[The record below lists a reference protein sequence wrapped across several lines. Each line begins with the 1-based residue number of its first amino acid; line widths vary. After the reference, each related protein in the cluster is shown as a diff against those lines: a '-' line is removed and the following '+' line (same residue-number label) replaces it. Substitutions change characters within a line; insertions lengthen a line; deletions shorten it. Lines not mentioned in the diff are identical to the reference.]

1 MKLTLVFLLTVLAH
15 AGFTGS
21 RVTVALSA
29 IRLQASPV
37 EVGAAMAL
45 YALLPMIFAVA
56 AGRWIDRIGVARP
69 MTVAAAVVVAGLLL
83 PAAAPGMGMLYVTA
97 MVVGTGF
104 MVYHVALNNV
114 VGAIGGPADRAA
126 NFSWLALGFSA
137 GGFIG
142 PLLAGFAIDAIGHRL
157 AFLLLASFPAMA
169 LATLL
174 LRRRALPRVRGTL
187 ATLPGERRLMDLLR
201 QPSLRRAFIVSGL
214 LAMGW
219 DLYTFVIPLYGSR
232 IGLSA
237 SMIGIIMG
245 AFAAATFSVRL
256 AMPVFVRRLREWP
269 VIIAALAISGVAYL
283 LFPFSTS
290 VPLLIALS
298 FLLGVG
304 LGCAQPMIM
313 AILFSASPPGRE
325 GEVIGVRTT
334 MVNASSTMLPLAS
347 GALGAAVGMGPV
359 FWAMA
364 AFLLAGG
371 WIARRWQRAARL

>member
-1 MKLTLVFLLTVLAH
+1 MKLSLVFLLTVLAH

-21 RVTVALSA
+21 RVTVSLFA
-29 IRLQASPV
+29 IRLQASPL
-37 EVGAAMAL
+37 EVGAALAL
-45 YALLPMIFAVA
+45 YALLPMVLAVT
-56 AGRWIDRIGVARP
+56 AGRWIDRIGVVRP
-69 MTVAAAVVVAGLLL
+69 MTLAAVVVVAGLLL
-83 PAAAPGMGMLYVTA
+83 PVAVPRLGTLYLTA
-97 MVVGTGF
+97 MVVGMGF

-114 VGAIGGPADRAA
+114 VGAIGGPAERAT

-157 AFLLLASFPAMA
+157 AFLLLAGFPAMA

-174 LRRRALPRVRGTL
+174 LRRRTLPRVHGTH
-187 ATLPGERRLMDLLR
+187 AALPAERSVRDLLAH
-201 QPSLRRAFIVSGL
+201 PSLRRAFIVSGV

-237 SMIGIIMG
+237 STIGIIMG
-245 AFAAATFSVRL
+245 SFAAATFAVRL
-256 AMPVFVRRLREWP
+256 VMPVFVRRLREWP
-269 VIIAALAISGVAYL
+269 VIIAALCISGTAYL

-298 FLLGVG
+298 FLLGLG

-325 GEVIGVRTT
+325 GEGVGLRTS
-334 MVNASSTMLPLAS
+334 MLSASSTMLPLAS
-347 GALGAAVGMGPV
+347 GALGAAVGMGAV

-364 AFLLAGG
+364 GCLLTGG
-371 WIARRWQRAARL
+371 WIARRWHRAASR

>member
-1 MKLTLVFLLTVLAH
+1 MKLSLVFLLTVLAH

-21 RVTVALSA
+21 RVTVALFA
-29 IRLQASPV
+29 IRLQASPL
-37 EVGAAMAL
+37 EIGAAMAL

-69 MTVAAAVVVAGLLL
+69 MTVSAAVVVAGLLL
-83 PAAAPGMGMLYVTA
+83 PAMLPGLWMLYLTA

-114 VGAIGGPADRAA
+114 VGAIGRPADRAT

-174 LRRRALPRVRGTL
+174 ARRRSLPRVHGTL
-187 ATLPGERRLMDLLR
+187 TVLPGERRVIDLLR
-201 QPSLRRAFIVSGL
+201 HPSLRRAFIVSAV

-237 SMIGIIMG
+237 STIGIIMG
-245 AFAAATFSVRL
+245 SFAAATFAVRL
-256 AMPVFVRRLREWP
+256 VMPAFARRVREWP
-269 VIIAALAISGVAYL
+269 VIVAALAISGSAYL

-290 VPLLIALS
+290 VALLMTLS
-298 FLLGVG
+298 FVLGVG

-325 GEVIGVRTT
+325 GEVVGVRTT
-334 MVNASSTMLPLAS
+334 MINASSTMLPLAS

-359 FWAMA
+359 FWTMA
-364 AFLLAGG
+364 AFLLLAG
-371 WIARRWQRAARL
+371 WVARRWHHSAK

>member
-1 MKLTLVFLLTVLAH
+1 MKLSLVFLLTVLAH

-21 RVTVALSA
+21 RVTVSLFA
-29 IRLQASPV
+29 IRLHASPV

-45 YALLPMIFAVA
+45 YALLPMVLAVT

-83 PAAAPGMGMLYVTA
+83 PVAVPGLVTLYLTA
-97 MVVGTGF
+97 TVVGLGF

-114 VGAIGGPADRAA
+114 VGAIGGPAERAT

-174 LRRRALPRVRGTL
+174 LRRGTLPRVRVTPT
-187 ATLPGERRLMDLLR
+187 ALPGERRLRDLLAH
-201 QPSLRRAFIVSGL
+201 PSLRRAFIVSGVI
-214 LAMGW
+214 AMGW

-237 SMIGIIMG
+237 STIGIIMG
-245 AFAAATFSVRL
+245 SFAAATFAVRL
-256 AMPVFVRRLREWP
+256 VMPAFVRRLREWP
-269 VIIAALAISGVAYL
+269 VIITALAISGTAYL

-313 AILFSASPPGRE
+313 ALLFSASPPGRE
-325 GEVIGVRTT
+325 GEVVGLRTS
-334 MVNASSTMLPLAS
+334 MLSASSTMLPLVS

-364 AFLLAGG
+364 ACLLTGG
-371 WIARRWQRAARL
+371 WIAHRWHRAVRP